1 MPKDAINSS
10 MFEFLRKNVM
20 NVTDLVRG
28 NKLSEILDYFS
39 RGQSEEVFV
48 VQNGKKKNAMAV
60 IVDLEYFEQL
70 LRIKEIIDESLD
82 QVVLE
87 EAYERANKP
96 ADLSLA
102 DVFEEDEI
110 NVDEIIRA
118 LREDEI
124 S

>member
-1 MPKDAINSS
+1 
-10 MFEFLRKNVM
+10 M